1 MGFRTLLGTV
11 TACALVLATPDV
23 LAQERIDLDLG
34 SGVSLPMMRI
44 PGGTFTMGSPPGEA
58 GRKDEETEHEVAL
71 TQGFYIGAAPV
82 TRGQFARFVAETD
95 YRTEAETGT
104 SGGHGWDGAKLVQSP
119 RYTWKDPG
127 FSQTDDHPV
136 VLVTHDDAL
145 AFTRWL
151 SGKTG
156 RNVTLPTEAQW
167 EYAARGRSST
177 PWFAAEASEKAFK
190 LGWYRENSG
199 DGTHE
204 VRLRPANEFGLHD
217 TAGNVWEWCLDWYG
231 PYPSGA
237 ATDPMVASPPAG
249 ETPRRV
255 LRGGS
260 WLTGVDR
267 ARSAARYR
275 NTPGSRNADNGF
287 RVVASVESLPPA
299 TSPSP
304 DPVPGSTSNVS
315 NMPDSMSG
323 SGDSGDSG
331 GSGMGV
337 LLLLGG
343 LGAAGAVIVAR
354 GVGRRR
360 RRSARAFLPVRLA
373 ADGFWIDTPLSPGTH
388 VRWSAQLGDGLQTGI
403 IEATGGPLFVY
414 TGQPP
419 QTVEASVLAPGAD
432 ASEAPDDSGAPEPWS
447 QQLHDA
453 QAQAAIAAM
462 AHHAASESST
472 SSGSS
477 SEPFSGWPSA
487 Y

>member
-1 MGFRTLLGTV
+1 
-11 TACALVLATPDV
+11 
-23 LAQERIDLDLG
+23 
-34 SGVSLPMMRI
+34 
-44 PGGTFTMGSPPGEA
+44 
-58 GRKDEETEHEVAL
+58 
-71 TQGFYIGAAPV
+71 
-82 TRGQFARFVAETD
+82 
-95 YRTEAETGT
+95 
-104 SGGHGWDGAKLVQSP
+104 
-119 RYTWKDPG
+119 
-127 FSQTDDHPV
+127 
-136 VLVTHDDAL
+136 
-145 AFTRWL
+145 
-151 SGKTG
+151 
-156 RNVTLPTEAQW
+156 
-167 EYAARGRSST
+167 
-177 PWFAAEASEKAFK
+177 
-190 LGWYRENSG
+190 
-199 DGTHE
+199 
-204 VRLRPANEFGLHD
+204 VRLRPGNELGLYD
-217 TAGNVWEWCLDWYG
+217 VAGNVWEWCLDWYG
-231 PYPSGA
+231 PYPSGE

-299 TSPSP
+299 TSSSP
-304 DPVPGSTSNVS
+304 DPVQGSTSNVS

-360 RRSARAFLPVRLA
+360 RQSARALLPVRLA
-373 ADGFWIDTPLSPGTH
+373 ADGFWIDTPLSPGIH
-388 VRWSAQLGDGLQTGI
+388 VRWSAQLGDGLQTGM

-419 QTVEASVLAPGAD
+419 QTVEASVLAPGA
-432 ASEAPDDSGAPEPWS
+432 SGAPDGSGYSHHPATPSGAPDPWA
-447 QQLHDA
+447 QQFHDA
-453 QAQAAIAAM
+453 QAQATMAAM
-462 AHHAASESST
+462 AHHAAS
-472 SSGSS
+472 GSS
-477 SEPFSGWPSA
+477 HHGASDSSMSPGSPSEPFSGWPSA